1 MLITDAQY
9 TNGGGGVSGAKKG
22 FTLTGQ
28 PTTVFR
34 IISVQQDHT
43 ADITLEGEGILGGE
57 GKEEKGGGGA
67 TIEFPLPP

>member
-1 MLITDAQY
+1 MLNTQM
-9 TNGGGGVSGAKKG
+9 GGGVSGAKKG

-28 PTTVFR
+28 PTTVFK

-57 GKEEKGGGGA
+57 GKKRGG
-67 TIEFPLPP
+67 EDYH